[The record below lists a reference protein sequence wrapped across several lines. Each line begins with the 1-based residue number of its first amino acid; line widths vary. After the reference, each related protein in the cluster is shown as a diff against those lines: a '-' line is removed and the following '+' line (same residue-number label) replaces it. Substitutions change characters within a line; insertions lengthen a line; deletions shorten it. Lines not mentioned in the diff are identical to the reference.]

1 MSSKSFLAFHTKRV
15 PCFDASGTHLGEL
28 VVRLDIDAYNV
39 LCDLQA
45 QAAKLLPHAWR
56 DSEDTTLCFTMQDER
71 TCLTPSGF
79 AYKQKLT
86 QDEAKHAWRFL
97 AWAERVDVAWDEN
110 DEYAN
115 QVLKEY
121 IKDENDEYANQVL
134 KEYIKDENDEYA
146 NQVLKDYIKVA
157 TLTLKL

>member
-1 MSSKSFLAFHTKRV
+1 MSSKSLLVFHTKRV

-28 VVRLDIDAYNV
+28 VVRLDIAYNV

-56 DSEDTTLCFTMQDER
+56 DCCDTMLFFTKQDER

-86 QDEAKHAWRFL
+86 QDEVNHALRVL

-110 DEYAN
+110 DGYAN
-115 QVLKEY
+115 QVLQE
-121 IKDENDEYANQVL
+121 
-134 KEYIKDENDEYA
+134 
-146 NQVLKDYIKVA
+146 YIKVA
-157 TLTLKL
+157 IL